1 MTEKIF
7 AVLLLWMPGL
17 ILAGPGLLIRFGV
30 WKTWYLAPVTPFTAK
45 PMVLLGIPFSLFF
58 WCMPIIALLPIDDD
72 TYMRWIAIVGVIG
85 TILGIVI
92 ADVSPGWA
100 KPTWQRR
107 LEERYSK
114 EEINEFLQVW
124 RKMDQQEWARLIGTD
139 EGLEEL
145 VRIARGP
152 YRA

>member
-1 MTEKIF
+1 M
-7 AVLLLWMPGL
+7 
-17 ILAGPGLLIRFGV
+17 
-30 WKTWYLAPVTPFTAK
+30 
-45 PMVLLGIPFSLFF
+45 
-58 WCMPIIALLPIDDD
+58 
-72 TYMRWIAIVGVIG
+72 GVIG